1 MTNQPKRLPPGK
13 PSHMLRVRLPRHLW
27 HLLLDAASQSGIS
40 VSQLVREG
48 IEDRTALLVRSH
60 ITGQN
65 IDKGAARDT

>member
-1 MTNQPKRLPPGK
+1 
-13 PSHMLRVRLPRHLW
+13 MLRVRLPRHLW

-48 IEDRTALLVRSH
+48 IEDRTALLVRSN

-65 IDKGAARDT
+65 IDPNTTSNT